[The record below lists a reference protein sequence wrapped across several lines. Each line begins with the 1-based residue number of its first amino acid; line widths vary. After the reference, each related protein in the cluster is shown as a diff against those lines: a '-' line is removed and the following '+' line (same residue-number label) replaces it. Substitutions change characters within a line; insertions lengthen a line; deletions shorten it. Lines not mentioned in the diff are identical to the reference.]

1 MEKKVEKILGKIA
14 SAEFGRHPN
23 RPDLFG
29 LQLHFSNELGTVNS
43 DWVYLANIGLFSFSD
58 GGNKRKNKTMEIID
72 HLNFLLMDAKVSHV
86 SQLKDKPVEI
96 KLVDGKID
104 GFRILTEVI

>member
-1 MEKKVEKILGKIA
+1 MEKKVEKVLGKIA
-14 SAEFGRHPN
+14 SAEFGKHPSK
-23 RPDLFG
+23 PDLFG
-29 LQLHFSNELGTVNS
+29 LQLHFSNEIGTVDN
-43 DWVYLANIGLFSFSD
+43 DWVHLANIGLFSFSD
-58 GGNKRKNKTMEIID
+58 GGNKRKDESMQIID

-86 SQLKDKPVEI
+86 SQLKNKPVEI